1 MNNTMSARWAAMPLS
16 TRLVIGLLAVISSAL
31 IIVGLAT
38 FLALR
43 SWMIDQIDNSLIQ
56 PKAHLYADGG
66 DPRRINEAIQSWIG
80 DGATV
85 IILSPDGRAV
95 PMAQG
100 FNGQEPAALPASD
113 AAALATVP
121 AHLLRDRSI

>member
-1 MNNTMSARWAAMPLS
+1 MSSTMKRWAAMPLS
-16 TRLVIGLLAVISSAL
+16 TRLVIGLLAVLSSAL

-43 SWMIDQIDNSLIQ
+43 SWMVEQIDNSLMS
-56 PKAHLYADGG
+56 PKTHLYADGG
-66 DPRRINEAIQSWIG
+66 DPNRINEAIQSWIG

-85 IILSPDGRAV
+85 IIVQPDGRAV

-100 FNGQEPAALPASD
+100 FNGQEPAALPEED
-113 AAALATVP
+113 AQALTVQ
-121 AHLLRDRSI
+121 